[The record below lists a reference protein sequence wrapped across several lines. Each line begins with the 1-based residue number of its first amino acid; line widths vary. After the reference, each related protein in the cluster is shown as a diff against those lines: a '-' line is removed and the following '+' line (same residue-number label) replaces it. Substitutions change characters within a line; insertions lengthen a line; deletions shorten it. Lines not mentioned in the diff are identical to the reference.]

1 MSSLETL
8 IAKARSWQS
17 QDPDAE
23 TKAELEALILAGDEQ
38 GLASRFGA
46 RLGFGTA
53 GLRGE
58 LGAGPNRMNRVLVA
72 QAAVGIARYL
82 KANFDDPSCVIGFD
96 ARKNSDV
103 FAKDSAEILVG
114 LGVRAYLYDSLVAT
128 PMVAFAVREL
138 GCSAGIMVT
147 ASHNPPADNGYKVF
161 DFTGSQ
167 IIPPMDALI
176 ASEIDKFAENE
187 SVSDLV
193 RSSDYSSVPASVS
206 VDYLQGVSG
215 LMNRHSDRKS
225 LKIVYSA
232 MHGVGAEFIEK
243 IFDLAGMDPLI
254 PVASQHKPDGTFPTV
269 AFPNPEEPGAMDKSI
284 ETAKA
289 SGADL
294 VLANDPDADRLCVA
308 YKDSTGNYIQL
319 SGDDLGLL
327 LAEELAGRAKREGV
341 SGTLACSI
349 VSSSAIEKV
358 AEHYGLDFAQT
369 LTGFKW
375 VGRVPNLIFGYEEA
389 LGYCVD
395 SKRVKDKDGLS
406 AALVVADIATTLAA
420 SGYTIGDQLEK
431 LGARDGYFATNQISI
446 RVKDLSIIENL
457 MKKLRT
463 NPIQE
468 LDGQAVVFT
477 DYLNGWGNLPG
488 TDAIQL
494 DLADGRR
501 VIVRPSGTE
510 PKLKCYLLAVA
521 EESNRSKSMLASLKA
536 AMQKVLD

>member
-1 MSSLETL
+1 MTSLEQL
-8 IAKARSWQS
+8 IAKAKSWQA

-23 TKAELEALILAGDEQ
+23 TRAEIEALIAAQDEQ
-38 GLASRFGA
+38 GLADRFGQ

-103 FAKDSAEILVG
+103 FAKDSAEIFAA
-114 LGVRAYLYDSLVAT
+114 LGVRAYLYDALVAT

-138 GCSAGIMVT
+138 GCSAGVMVT

-161 DFTGSQ
+161 DHTGSQ

-176 ASEIDKFAENE
+176 AAEISKFADNE
-187 SVSDLV
+187 SVADLV
-193 RSSDYSSVPASVS
+193 RSNDYTGVPSSISA
-206 VDYLQGVSG
+206 DYLQGVSG
-215 LMNRHSDRKS
+215 LLNRHSDRKS

-232 MHGVGAEFIEK
+232 LHGVGAEFIEK
-243 IFDLAGMDPLI
+243 IFDISGMDPLI

-269 AFPNPEEPGAMDKSI
+269 TFPNPEEPGAMDKSM

-289 SGADL
+289 NNADL

-308 YKDSTGNYIQL
+308 YRDSSGNYVQL

-327 LAEELAGRAKREGV
+327 LAEELAGRATREGI
-341 SGTLACSI
+341 SGALACSI
-349 VSSSAIEKV
+349 VSSTAIGKV
-358 AEHYGLDFAQT
+358 AKHYGLDFAQT

-406 AALVVADIATTLAA
+406 AALLVADIASTLAA
-420 SGYTIGDQLEK
+420 QGYTIGDQLEK
-431 LGARDGYFATNQISI
+431 LRQRDGYFATDQISI
-446 RVKDLSIIENL
+446 RVKDLAIIENL
-457 MKKLRT
+457 MKKLRA
-463 NPIQE
+463 NPISELAGQTVKFTDF
-468 LDGQAVVFT
+468 LDG
-477 DYLNGWGNLPG
+477 WGSYPG
-488 TDAIQL
+488 TDAVQL

-521 EESNRSKSMLASLKA
+521 DTSTESQELLAELKA

>member
-1 MSSLETL
+1 MSYLDL
-8 IAKARSWQS
+8 LVAKAKSWQA
-17 QDPDAE
+17 QDPDPE
-23 TKAELEALILAGDEQ
+23 TRAELDALISSQDEQ
-38 GLASRFGA
+38 ALADRFGQ

-103 FAKDSAEILVG
+103 FAKDTAEILTA

-128 PMVAFAVREL
+128 PMVAFAIREL
-138 GCSAGIMVT
+138 GCSAGVMVT

-161 DFTGSQ
+161 DHTGSQ

-176 ASEIDKFAENE
+176 AAEIGKYADNE
-187 SVSDLV
+187 SVSDLA
-193 RSSDYSSVPASVS
+193 RSSEYLGVPASIS

-215 LMNRHSDRKS
+215 LLNRHSDRKS

-232 MHGVGAEFIEK
+232 LHGVGAQFIEK
-243 IFDLAGMDPLI
+243 IFEISGMDPLI

-269 AFPNPEEPGAMDKSI
+269 KFPNPEEPGAMDQSM

-289 SGADL
+289 NNADL

-308 YKDSTGNYIQL
+308 YRDSAGNYIQL

-327 LAEELAGRAKREGV
+327 LAEELAGRASRAGI
-341 SGTLACSI
+341 SGALACSI
-349 VSSSAIEKV
+349 VSSSAIGKV
-358 AEHYGLDFAQT
+358 AAHYGLDFAQT

-395 SKRVKDKDGLS
+395 SKSVKDKDGLS

-420 SGYTIGDQLEK
+420 QGYTIGDQLEK
-431 LGARDGYFATNQISI
+431 LRQRDGYFATDQISI

-463 NPIQE
+463 APMRE
-468 LDGQAVVFT
+468 LAGQAVVFT
-477 DYLNGWGNLPG
+477 DFADGWGRFPG

-494 DLADGRR
+494 DLSDGRR

-521 EESNRSKSMLASLKA
+521 DNSEKSQSLLGELRS

>member
-8 IAKARSWQS
+8 IAKAKSWQS

-38 GLASRFGA
+38 GLASRFGG

-96 ARKNSDV
+96 ARKNSEV

-176 ASEIDKFAENE
+176 ASEIDKFAENA

-193 RSSDYSSVPASVS
+193 RSSDYSSVPASIS
-206 VDYLQGVSG
+206 ADYLQGVSG

-243 IFDLAGMDPLI
+243 IFDLAGMDALI
-254 PVASQHKPDGTFPTV
+254 PVESQHKPDGTFPTV

-284 ETAKA
+284 ETAK
-289 SGADL
+289 SNGADL

-349 VSSSAIEKV
+349 VSSSAIEKI

-431 LGARDGYFATNQISI
+431 LGARDGYFATGQISI

-457 MKKLRT
+457 MKKLRA

-510 PKLKCYLLAVA
+510 PKVKCYLLAVA
-521 EESNRSKSMLASLKA
+521 EESNKSQSMLASLKA
-536 AMQKVLD
+536 AVQKVLD

>member
-1 MSSLETL
+1 MTELEQL
-8 IAKARSWQS
+8 IAQAKSWQS
-17 QDPDAE
+17 QDPDPE
-23 TKAELEALILAGDEQ
+23 TRAELEALISEGNRE
-38 GLASRFGA
+38 GLADRFGS

-103 FAKDSAEILVG
+103 FAKDSAEILTG
-114 LGVRAYLYDSLVAT
+114 LGVRAYLFDSLVAT

-138 GCSAGIMVT
+138 GCSAGVMVT

-161 DFTGSQ
+161 DHTGSQ

-176 ASEIDKFAENE
+176 AAEIDKFANQEL
-187 SVSDLV
+187 VSDLA
-193 RSSDYSSVPASVS
+193 RSKDYSAVPEQIS

-215 LMNRHSDRKS
+215 LLNRHSDRKPI
-225 LKIVYSA
+225 KIVYSA
-232 MHGVGAEFIEK
+232 MHGVGSEFIEK
-243 IFDLAGMDPLI
+243 IFDISGMDPLI
-254 PVASQHKPDGTFPTV
+254 QVKAQQAPDGSFPTV
-269 AFPNPEEPGAMDKSI
+269 AFPNPEEPGAMDLSM

-289 SGADL
+289 SNADL
-294 VLANDPDADRLCVA
+294 VMANDPDADRLCVA
-308 YKDSTGNYIQL
+308 YRDSKGGYVQLTG
-319 SGDDLGLL
+319 DELGLL
-327 LAEELAGRAKREGV
+327 LAEELAGRAKREGQTG
-341 SGTLACSI
+341 SLACSI
-349 VSSSAIEKV
+349 VSASAIGKV
-358 AEHYGLDFAQT
+358 AEHYGLGFSQT

-395 SKRVKDKDGLS
+395 SKRVRDKDGLS
-406 AALVVADIATTLAA
+406 AALVVADIATTLATQ
-420 SGYTIGDQLEK
+420 GYTIGDQLQNLAE
-431 LGARDGYFATNQISI
+431 RYGYFATGQISF

-457 MKKLRT
+457 MTRLRAT
-463 NPIQE
+463 PLTE
-468 LDGQAVVFT
+468 LAGQGVVFT
-477 DYLNGWGNLPG
+477 DFANGWGEYPG
-488 TDAIQL
+488 TDAIQF

-510 PKLKCYLLAVA
+510 PKLKCYLQAIGETRESSQALL
-521 EESNRSKSMLASLKA
+521 EELRE
-536 AMQKVLD
+536 AMAKVLD

>member
-1 MSSLETL
+1 MTELEKL
-8 IAKARSWQS
+8 IAQAKSWQA
-17 QDPDAE
+17 QDPDPE
-23 TKAELEALILAGDEQ
+23 TRAELEALISEGNQE
-38 GLASRFGA
+38 GLADRFGS

-103 FAKDSAEILVG
+103 FAKDSAEILTG
-114 LGVRAYLYDSLVAT
+114 LGVRAYIFDSLVAT

-138 GCSAGIMVT
+138 GCSAGVMVT

-161 DFTGSQ
+161 DHTGSQ

-176 ASEIDKFAENE
+176 AADIDKFANQEL
-187 SVSDLV
+187 VSNLA
-193 RSSDYSSVPASVS
+193 RPNDYSPVPEKIS

-215 LMNRHSDRKS
+215 LLNRHSDRKPI
-225 LKIVYSA
+225 KIVYSA
-232 MHGVGAEFIEK
+232 MHGVGSEFIEK
-243 IFDLAGMDPLI
+243 IFDISGMDPLI
-254 PVASQHKPDGTFPTV
+254 QVKAQQAPDGSFPTV
-269 AFPNPEEPGAMDKSI
+269 AFPNPEEPGAMDLSM

-289 SGADL
+289 SNADL
-294 VLANDPDADRLCVA
+294 VMANDPDADRLCVA
-308 YKDSTGNYIQL
+308 YRDSKGGYVQL
-319 SGDDLGLL
+319 SGDELGLL
-327 LAEELAGRAKREGV
+327 LAEELAGRAKRAGV
-341 SGTLACSI
+341 SGSLACSI
-349 VSSSAIEKV
+349 VSSSAIGKV
-358 AEHYGLDFAQT
+358 AEHYGLGFSQT

-406 AALVVADIATTLAA
+406 AALVVADIATTLATQ
-420 SGYTIGDQLEK
+420 GYTIGDQLEN
-431 LGARDGYFATNQISI
+431 LAERYGYFATGQISF
-446 RVKDLSIIENL
+446 RVKDLLIIENL
-457 MKKLRT
+457 MTGLRAT
-463 NPIQE
+463 PPTE
-468 LDGQAVVFT
+468 LAGQGVIFT
-477 DYLNGWGNLPG
+477 DFANGWGEYPG
-488 TDAIQL
+488 TDAIQF

-510 PKLKCYLLAVA
+510 PKLKCYLQAIGETRESSQALLA
-521 EESNRSKSMLASLKA
+521 ELRE
-536 AMQKVLD
+536 AMAKVLD

>member
-1 MSSLETL
+1 MSSLDLL
-8 IAKARSWQS
+8 IAKAKSWQA
-17 QDPDAE
+17 QDPDPE
-23 TKAELEALILAGDEQ
+23 TRAELDTLVSSQDEQ
-38 GLASRFGA
+38 ALADRFGQ

-103 FAKDSAEILVG
+103 FARDTAEILTA
-114 LGVRAYLYDSLVAT
+114 LGVRAYLYDALVAT
-128 PMVAFAVREL
+128 PMVAFAIRDL
-138 GCSAGIMVT
+138 GCSAGVMVT

-161 DFTGSQ
+161 DHTGSQ

-176 ASEIDKFAENE
+176 SDEIGKFADNE

-193 RSSDYSSVPASVS
+193 RSSEYLSVPASIS
-206 VDYLQGVSG
+206 IDYLQGVSS
-215 LMNRHSDRKS
+215 LLNRHSDRKS

-232 MHGVGAEFIEK
+232 LHGVGAQFIEK
-243 IFDLAGMDPLI
+243 IFEISGMDPLI
-254 PVASQHKPDGTFPTV
+254 PVASQHKPDGSFPTV
-269 AFPNPEEPGAMDKSI
+269 TFPNPEEPGAMDQSM

-289 SGADL
+289 NNADL

-308 YKDSTGNYIQL
+308 YRDSAGNYIQL
-319 SGDDLGLL
+319 SGDELGLL
-327 LAEELAGRAKREGV
+327 LAEELAGRASRAGI
-341 SGTLACSI
+341 SGALACSI
-349 VSSSAIEKV
+349 VSSSAIGKV
-358 AEHYGLDFAQT
+358 AAHYGLDFAQT

-420 SGYTIGDQLEK
+420 QGYTIGDQLEK
-431 LGARDGYFATNQISI
+431 LRQRDGYFATDQISI

-463 NPIQE
+463 APMRE
-468 LDGQAVVFT
+468 LAGQAVVFT
-477 DYLNGWGNLPG
+477 DFADGWGTFPG

-510 PKLKCYLLAVA
+510 PKLKCYLQAVA
-521 EESNRSKSMLASLKA
+521 DNSEKSQSLLVELRS
-536 AMQKVLD
+536 AMQNVLD

>member
-128 PMVAFAVREL
+128 PMVAFGVREL

-193 RSSDYSSVPASVS
+193 RSSDYSSVPASIS

-243 IFDLAGMDPLI
+243 IFDLAGMNPLI
-254 PVASQHKPDGTFPTV
+254 PVESQHKPDGTFPTV

-431 LGARDGYFATNQISI
+431 LGARDGYFATDQISI

-521 EESNRSKSMLASLKA
+521 DESNRSQSMLASLKA

>member
-8 IAKARSWQS
+8 IARARAWQS

-38 GLASRFGA
+38 GLTDRFSQ
-46 RLGFGTA
+46 RLSFGTA

-114 LGVRAYLYDSLVAT
+114 LGVRAYLYDSLAAT
-128 PMVAFAVREL
+128 PMVAFAVREM

-176 ASEIDKFAENE
+176 AAEIGKFADNE
-187 SVSDLV
+187 LVSSLV
-193 RSSDYSSVPASVS
+193 RSNDYSAVPESISVN
-206 VDYLQGVSG
+206 YLQGVSS

-243 IFDLAGMDPLI
+243 IFDIAGMDPLI

-269 AFPNPEEPGAMDKSI
+269 AFPNPEEPGAMDQSLA
-284 ETAKA
+284 TAKA
-289 SGADL
+289 NGADL

-308 YKDSTGNYIQL
+308 YRDSTGNYIQL
-319 SGDDLGLL
+319 SGDELGLL

-358 AEHYGLDFAQT
+358 AKHYGLGFAQT

-395 SKRVKDKDGLS
+395 AKRVKDKDGLS

-431 LGARDGYFATNQISI
+431 LGARDGYFATGQISI

-457 MKKLRT
+457 MKKLRS
-463 NPIQE
+463 NPTQE
-468 LDGQAVVFT
+468 LDGQEVQFT
-477 DYLNGWGNLPG
+477 DFMGGWGNLPG

-510 PKLKCYLLAVA
+510 PKLKCYLLAV
-521 EESNRSKSMLASLKA
+521 SNEGQKSQSMLATLKT

>member
-23 TKAELEALILAGDEQ
+23 TKAELEALILAGDES
-38 GLASRFGA
+38 GLASRFSG

-193 RSSDYSSVPASVS
+193 RSSDYSSVPASIS

-215 LMNRHSDRKS
+215 LMNRHSDRKN

-243 IFDLAGMDPLI
+243 IFDLAGMDSLI
-254 PVASQHKPDGTFPTV
+254 PVESQHKPDGTFPTV

-289 SGADL
+289 NGADL

-431 LGARDGYFATNQISI
+431 LGARDGYFATDQISI

-463 NPIQE
+463 NPIQV
-468 LDGQAVVFT
+468 LDGQTVVFT

-510 PKLKCYLLAVA
+510 PKLKCYLLAV
-521 EESNRSKSMLASLKA
+521 SDQGPKSQSMLASLKA

>member
-23 TKAELEALILAGDEQ
+23 TKAELEALILAGDQ
-38 GLASRFGA
+38 SGLASRFGA

-103 FAKDSAEILVG
+103 FAKDSAEILIG

-187 SVSDLV
+187 LVSDLV
-193 RSSDYSSVPASVS
+193 RSSDYSSVPASIA

-243 IFDLAGMDPLI
+243 IFDIAGMDPLI

-289 SGADL
+289 NGADL

-327 LAEELAGRAKREGV
+327 LAEELAGRAKRAGV

-358 AEHYGLDFAQT
+358 AEHYGLGFAQT

-406 AALVVADIATTLAA
+406 AALVVADIGTTLAA

-431 LGARDGYFATNQISI
+431 LRARDGYFATDQISI

-488 TDAIQL
+488 TDAVQL

-510 PKLKCYLLAVA
+510 PKLKCYLLAV
-521 EESNRSKSMLASLKA
+521 SDQGPKSQSMLASLKA

>member
-23 TKAELEALILAGDEQ
+23 TKAELEALILAGDES

-176 ASEIDKFAENE
+176 ATEIGQFAENE
-187 SVSDLV
+187 LVSDLV
-193 RSSDYSSVPASVS
+193 RSIDYSSVPASIS

-215 LMNRHSDRKS
+215 LLNRHSDRKS
-225 LKIVYSA
+225 VKIVYSA

-243 IFDLAGMDPLI
+243 IFDIAGMDPLI

-269 AFPNPEEPGAMDKSI
+269 AFPNPEEPGAMDESI

-289 SGADL
+289 NGADL

-358 AEHYGLDFAQT
+358 AEHYGLEFAQT

-431 LGARDGYFATNQISI
+431 LRARDGYFATDQISI

-477 DYLNGWGNLPG
+477 DYLNSWGNLPG

-510 PKLKCYLLAVA
+510 PKLKCYLLAV
-521 EESNRSKSMLASLKA
+521 SDQGPKSQSLLTSLKA

>member
-8 IAKARSWQS
+8 IARARAWQS

-38 GLASRFGA
+38 GLADRFSA
-46 RLGFGTA
+46 RLSFGTA

-128 PMVAFAVREL
+128 PMVAFAVREM

-176 ASEIDKFAENE
+176 AAEIGKFADNE
-187 SVSDLV
+187 LVSSLV
-193 RSSDYSSVPASVS
+193 RSTDYSAVPESISVN
-206 VDYLQGVSG
+206 YLQGVSG

-269 AFPNPEEPGAMDKSI
+269 AFPNPEEPGAMDQSM

-289 SGADL
+289 NGADL

-308 YKDSTGNYIQL
+308 YRDSTGNYIQL
-319 SGDDLGLL
+319 SGDELGLL

-358 AEHYGLDFAQT
+358 AKHYGLEFTQT

-375 VGRVPNLIFGYEEA
+375 VGRVPNLVFGYEEA

-431 LGARDGYFATNQISI
+431 LGARDGYFATDQISI

-457 MKKLRT
+457 MKKLRS
-463 NPIQE
+463 NPTQE
-468 LDGQAVVFT
+468 LDGQEVQFT
-477 DYLNGWGNLPG
+477 DFMDGWGNLPG

-510 PKLKCYLLAVA
+510 PKLKCYLLAVSN
-521 EESNRSKSMLASLKA
+521 ESQKSQSMLATLKT

>member
-38 GLASRFGA
+38 GLASRFGG

-128 PMVAFAVREL
+128 PMVAFGVREL

-327 LAEELAGRAKREGV
+327 LAEELAGRAKRAGV

-431 LGARDGYFATNQISI
+431 LGARDGYFATDQISI

-468 LDGQAVVFT
+468 LDGQAVVST

-488 TDAIQL
+488 TDAIQF

-510 PKLKCYLLAVA
+510 PKLKCYLLAV
-521 EESNRSKSMLASLKA
+521 SDQGPKSQSMLASLKA

>member
-8 IAKARSWQS
+8 IARARAWQS

-38 GLASRFGA
+38 GLADRFSQ
-46 RLGFGTA
+46 RLSFGTA

-114 LGVRAYLYDSLVAT
+114 LGVRAYLYESIVAT
-128 PMVAFAVREL
+128 PMVAFAVREM

-176 ASEIDKFAENE
+176 AAEIGKFADNE
-187 SVSDLV
+187 LVSSLV
-193 RSSDYSSVPASVS
+193 RSNDYSAVPESISVN
-206 VDYLQGVSG
+206 YLQGVSG

-243 IFDLAGMDPLI
+243 IFDIAGMDPLI

-269 AFPNPEEPGAMDKSI
+269 AFPNPEEPGAMDQSM

-289 SGADL
+289 NEADL

-308 YKDSTGNYIQL
+308 YRDSTGNYIQL
-319 SGDDLGLL
+319 SGDELGLL

-358 AEHYGLDFAQT
+358 AKHYGLEFTQT

-375 VGRVPNLIFGYEEA
+375 VGRVPNLVFGYEEA

-431 LGARDGYFATNQISI
+431 LGARDGYFATDQISI

-457 MKKLRT
+457 MKKLRSNRT
-463 NPIQE
+463 QE
-468 LDGQAVVFT
+468 LDGQEVQFT
-477 DYLNGWGNLPG
+477 DFMGGWGNLPG

-510 PKLKCYLLAVA
+510 PKLKCYLLAVSN
-521 EESNRSKSMLASLKA
+521 ESQKSQSMLATLKT

>member
-1 MSSLETL
+1 MSSLEL
-8 IAKARSWQS
+8 LVAKAKNWQA
-17 QDPDAE
+17 QDPDPE
-23 TKAELEALILAGDEQ
+23 TRAELDALISAQDEK
-38 GLASRFGA
+38 GLADRFGQ

-103 FAKDSAEILVG
+103 FAKDSAEIFAA
-114 LGVRAYLYDSLVAT
+114 LGVRAYLYDALVAT

-138 GCSAGIMVT
+138 GCSAGVMVT

-161 DFTGSQ
+161 DHTGSQ

-176 ASEIDKFAENE
+176 ATEISNFAENE
-187 SVSDLV
+187 TVSNLI
-193 RSSDYSSVPASVS
+193 RSSDYSSVPASIS

-215 LMNRHSDRKS
+215 LLNRHSDRKS

-232 MHGVGAEFIEK
+232 LHGVGAEFIEK
-243 IFDLAGMDPLI
+243 IFDISGMDPLI
-254 PVASQHKPDGTFPTV
+254 PVVSQHQPDGTFPTV
-269 AFPNPEEPGAMDKSI
+269 VFPNPEEPGAMDKSM
-284 ETAKA
+284 ETARA
-289 SGADL
+289 NDADL

-308 YKDSTGNYIQL
+308 YRDSDGNYIQL

-327 LAEELAGRAKREGV
+327 LAEELAGRATREGI
-341 SGTLACSI
+341 SGALACSI
-349 VSSSAIEKV
+349 VSSSAIGKV
-358 AEHYGLDFAQT
+358 AEHYGLQFTQT

-420 SGYTIGDQLEK
+420 QGYTIGDQLEK
-431 LGARDGYFATNQISI
+431 LRQRDGFFATDQISF

-457 MKKLRT
+457 MNKLRT
-463 NPIQE
+463 SPIKE
-468 LDGQAVVFT
+468 LAGQAVAFT
-477 DYLNGWGNLPG
+477 DFLGGWGSYPG

-494 DLADGRR
+494 DLEDGRR

-510 PKLKCYLLAVA
+510 PKLKCYLLAIA
-521 EESNRSKSMLASLKA
+521 ETSERSQSMLGELRS

>member
-1 MSSLETL
+1 MTS
-8 IAKARSWQS
+8 
-17 QDPDAE
+17 
-23 TKAELEALILAGDEQ
+23 LEALIAEAKSWQAQDPDPETRSELDALIAEGNEA
-38 GLASRFGA
+38 GLADRFGS

-114 LGVRAYLYDSLVAT
+114 LGVRAYLFDSLVAT

-161 DFTGSQ
+161 DHTGSQ

-176 ASEIDKFAENE
+176 AKEIDKFAKHEL
-187 SVSDLV
+187 VSGLE
-193 RSSDYSSVPASVS
+193 RSSNYSGVPENIS

-215 LMNRHSDRKS
+215 LLNRHSDRKS
-225 LKIVYSA
+225 IKIVYSA
-232 MHGVGAEFIEK
+232 MHGVGSEFIEK
-243 IFDLAGMDPLI
+243 IFDISGLDPLI
-254 PVASQHKPDGTFPTV
+254 QVKAQQAPDGTFPTV
-269 AFPNPEEPGAMDKSI
+269 SFPNPEEPGAMDLSM

-289 SGADL
+289 SNADL
-294 VLANDPDADRLCVA
+294 VMANDPDADRLCVA
-308 YKDSTGNYIQL
+308 YRDSNGGYAQL
-319 SGDDLGLL
+319 SGDELGLL

-341 SGTLACSI
+341 SGSLACSI
-349 VSSSAIEKV
+349 VSSSAIGKV
-358 AEHYGLDFAQT
+358 AEHYGLGFSQT

-395 SKRVKDKDGLS
+395 SKRVRDKDGLS
-406 AALVVADIATTLAA
+406 AALVVADIATTLATQ
-420 SGYTIGDQLEK
+420 GYTIGDQLEK
-431 LGARDGYFATNQISI
+431 LAERYGYFATGQISF

-457 MKKLRT
+457 MTRLRAT
-463 NPIQE
+463 PLTE
-468 LDGQAVVFT
+468 LAGQKVVFT
-477 DYLNGWGNLPG
+477 DFAGGWGEYPG
-488 TDAIQL
+488 TDAIQF

-510 PKLKCYLLAVA
+510 PKLKCYLQAIGDTRENSQALLA
-521 EESNRSKSMLASLKA
+521 ELRE
-536 AMQKVLD
+536 AMAKVLD

>member
-38 GLASRFGA
+38 GLASRFGG

-82 KANFDDPSCVIGFD
+82 RANFDDPSCVIGFD

-187 SVSDLV
+187 SVGDLV
-193 RSSDYSSVPASVS
+193 RSSDYSSVPASIS

-269 AFPNPEEPGAMDKSI
+269 AFPNPEEPGAMNKSI

-289 SGADL
+289 TGADL

-327 LAEELAGRAKREGV
+327 LAEELAGRAKRAGV

-358 AEHYGLDFAQT
+358 AEHYGLEFAQT

-431 LGARDGYFATNQISI
+431 LGARDGYFATDQISI

-463 NPIQE
+463 NPVQE

-521 EESNRSKSMLASLKA
+521 DESNRSQVMVASLKA

>member
-1 MSSLETL
+1 MSSLDL
-8 IAKARSWQS
+8 LVAKAKSWQA
-17 QDPDAE
+17 QDPDPE
-23 TKAELEALILAGDEQ
+23 TRAELDALISSQDEQ
-38 GLASRFGA
+38 ALADRFGS

-103 FAKDSAEILVG
+103 FAKDSAEIFAA

-138 GCSAGIMVT
+138 GCSAGVMVT

-161 DFTGSQ
+161 DHTGSQ

-176 ASEIDKFAENE
+176 SAEIGKFADNE
-187 SVSDLV
+187 SVNDLV
-193 RSSDYSSVPASVS
+193 RSSDYQSVPASIS
-206 VDYLQGVSG
+206 ADYLQGVSG
-215 LMNRHSDRKS
+215 LLNRHSDRKS

-232 MHGVGAEFIEK
+232 LHGVGAKFIEK
-243 IFDLAGMDPLI
+243 IFEISGMDPLI
-254 PVASQHKPDGTFPTV
+254 PVASQHKPDGSFPTV
-269 AFPNPEEPGAMDKSI
+269 TFPNPEEPGAMDKSM
-284 ETAKA
+284 ETARA
-289 SGADL
+289 NNADL

-308 YKDSTGNYIQL
+308 YRDSAGNYVQL
-319 SGDDLGLL
+319 SGDELGLL
-327 LAEELAGRAKREGV
+327 LAEELAGRAKREGI
-341 SGTLACSI
+341 SGALACSI
-349 VSSSAIEKV
+349 VSSSAIGKV

-395 SKRVKDKDGLS
+395 SNRVKDKDGLS

-420 SGYTIGDQLEK
+420 QGYTIGDQLEK
-431 LGARDGYFATNQISI
+431 LSERDGYFATDQISI

-463 NPIQE
+463 EPITE
-468 LDGQAVVFT
+468 LAGQAVVFT
-477 DYLNGWGNLPG
+477 DFAAGWGTFPG

-510 PKLKCYLLAVA
+510 PKLKCYLQAVSDTS
-521 EESNRSKSMLASLKA
+521 EKSQSMLSELRS

>member
-38 GLASRFGA
+38 GLASRFDG

-128 PMVAFAVREL
+128 PMVAFGVREL

-193 RSSDYSSVPASVS
+193 RSSDYSSVPASIS

-243 IFDLAGMDPLI
+243 IFDLAGMNPLI
-254 PVASQHKPDGTFPTV
+254 PVESQHKPDGTFPTV

-289 SGADL
+289 NGADL

-308 YKDSTGNYIQL
+308 YKNSTGNYIQL

-358 AEHYGLDFAQT
+358 AKHHGLDFAQT

-431 LGARDGYFATNQISI
+431 LGARDGYFATDQISI
-446 RVKDLSIIENL
+446 RVKDLSIIENM

-521 EESNRSKSMLASLKA
+521 DESNRSQSMLTSLKA

>member
-8 IAKARSWQS
+8 IAKARSWQF

-23 TKAELEALILAGDEQ
+23 TKAELEALILSGDEQ

-53 GLRGE
+53 GLRGA

-114 LGVRAYLYDSLVAT
+114 LGVRAYLYESLVAT

-176 ASEIDKFAENE
+176 ATEIGKFAENE
-187 SVSDLV
+187 LVSDLV
-193 RSSDYSSVPASVS
+193 RSSDYSSVPASIS
-206 VDYLQGVSG
+206 ADYLQGVSG
-215 LMNRHSDRKS
+215 LLNRHSDRKS

-243 IFDLAGMDPLI
+243 IFDIAGMDPLI

-289 SGADL
+289 NGADL

-308 YKDSTGNYIQL
+308 YKDATGNYIQL

-358 AEHYGLDFAQT
+358 AEHYGLEFAQT

-431 LGARDGYFATNQISI
+431 LRARDGYFATDQISI

-510 PKLKCYLLAVA
+510 PKLKCYLLAV
-521 EESNRSKSMLASLKA
+521 SDQGPKSQSMLASLKA

>member
-38 GLASRFGA
+38 GLASRFGG

-114 LGVRAYLYDSLVAT
+114 LGVRAYLYDSLAAT

-138 GCSAGIMVT
+138 GCSTGIMVT

-187 SVSDLV
+187 LVSDLV
-193 RSSDYSSVPASVS
+193 RSSDYSSVPASIS

-269 AFPNPEEPGAMDKSI
+269 AFPNPEEPGAMDKSL

-289 SGADL
+289 NEADL
-294 VLANDPDADRLCVA
+294 VLANDPDADRLCVV

-327 LAEELAGRAKREGV
+327 LAEELAGRAKRAGV

-431 LGARDGYFATNQISI
+431 LGARDGYFATDQISI

-468 LDGQAVVFT
+468 LDGQSVVFT
-477 DYLNGWGNLPG
+477 DYLNGWGNLSG

-510 PKLKCYLLAVA
+510 PKLKCYLLAV
-521 EESNRSKSMLASLKA
+521 SDQGPKSQSMLASLKG

>member
-38 GLASRFGA
+38 GLASRFGG

-187 SVSDLV
+187 SVSDLI
-193 RSSDYSSVPASVS
+193 RSSNYSSVPASVS

-243 IFDLAGMDPLI
+243 IFDIAGMDPLI

-269 AFPNPEEPGAMDKSI
+269 AFPNPEEPGAMDKSM

-289 SGADL
+289 NGADL

-341 SGTLACSI
+341 PGTLACSI

-431 LGARDGYFATNQISI
+431 LGARDGYFATDQISI

-457 MKKLRT
+457 MKRLRT

-468 LDGQAVVFT
+468 LDGQTVVFT

-521 EESNRSKSMLASLKA
+521 DESKRSQSMLASLKA

>member
-1 MSSLETL
+1 MTALEKL
-8 IAKARSWQS
+8 IDQAKSWKA
-17 QDPDAE
+17 QDPDRE
-23 TKAELEALILAGDEQ
+23 TRDELEALITNQDEA
-38 GLASRFGA
+38 GLADRFGS

-103 FAKDSAEILVG
+103 FAKDSAEILTA
-114 LGVRAYLYDSLVAT
+114 LGVRSYLYGSLVAT
-128 PMVAFAVREL
+128 PMVAYAVREL

-161 DFTGSQ
+161 DHTGSQ

-176 ASEIDKFAENE
+176 AKEISKFADHE
-187 SVSDLV
+187 SVSDLA
-193 RSSDYSSVPASVS
+193 RSSNYSAVPANIPS
-206 VDYLQGVSG
+206 DYLQGVSG
-215 LMNRHSDRKS
+215 LLNRHSDRKPI
-225 LKIVYSA
+225 KIVYSA
-232 MHGVGAEFIEK
+232 MHGVGSEFIEK
-243 IFDLAGMDPLI
+243 IFDISGMDPLI
-254 PVASQHKPDGTFPTV
+254 QVTAQQAPDGSFPTV
-269 AFPNPEEPGAMDKSI
+269 AFPNPEEPGAMDLSM

-289 SGADL
+289 SNADL

-308 YKDSTGNYIQL
+308 YRDTKGGYVQLTG
-319 SGDDLGLL
+319 DELGLL

-341 SGTLACSI
+341 SGSLACSI
-349 VSSSAIEKV
+349 VSSSAIGKV
-358 AEHYGLDFAQT
+358 AEHYGLGFSQT

-406 AALVVADIATTLAA
+406 AALVVADIASTLATQ
-420 SGYTIGDQLEK
+420 GYTIGDQLER
-431 LGARDGYFATNQISI
+431 LAERYGYFATGQISF

-457 MKKLRT
+457 MKRLRAE
-463 NPIQE
+463 PPHE
-468 LDGQAVVFT
+468 LAGQAVSFT
-477 DYLNGWGNLPG
+477 DFEAGWGEYPG
-488 TDAIQL
+488 TDAVQF

-510 PKLKCYLLAVA
+510 PKLKCYLQAIGETRVNSQELLV
-521 EESNRSKSMLASLKA
+521 ELRD
-536 AMQKVLD
+536 AMEKVLG

>member
-38 GLASRFGA
+38 GLADRFGA

-176 ASEIDKFAENE
+176 ASEIGKFAENE
-187 SVSDLV
+187 LVSDLV
-193 RSSDYSSVPASVS
+193 RSSDYASVPASVS

-269 AFPNPEEPGAMDKSI
+269 AFPNPEEPGAMDKSL

-289 SGADL
+289 NDADL

-327 LAEELAGRAKREGV
+327 LAEELAGRAKRAGV

-358 AEHYGLDFAQT
+358 AEHHGLEFVQT

-431 LGARDGYFATNQISI
+431 LGARDGYFATDQISI

-510 PKLKCYLLAVA
+510 PKLKCYLLAV
-521 EESNRSKSMLASLKA
+521 SDQGPKSQNMLASLKA

>member
-38 GLASRFGA
+38 GLALRFGG

-128 PMVAFAVREL
+128 PMVAFGVREL

-161 DFTGSQ
+161 DFTGLQ

-193 RSSDYSSVPASVS
+193 RSSDYSSVPASIS

-375 VGRVPNLIFGYEEA
+375 VGRVPNLVFGYEEA

-431 LGARDGYFATNQISI
+431 LGARDGYFATGQISI

-463 NPIQE
+463 NPIQD

-510 PKLKCYLLAVA
+510 PKLKCYLLAV
-521 EESNRSKSMLASLKA
+521 SDQGPKSQSMLASLKA

>member
-38 GLASRFGA
+38 GLASRFGG

-128 PMVAFAVREL
+128 PMVAFGVREL

-193 RSSDYSSVPASVS
+193 RSSDYSSVPASIS

-243 IFDLAGMDPLI
+243 IFDLAGMNPLI
-254 PVASQHKPDGTFPTV
+254 PVESQHKPDGTFPTV

-289 SGADL
+289 NGADL

-431 LGARDGYFATNQISI
+431 LGARDGYFATDQISI

-463 NPIQE
+463 TPIQE
-468 LDGQAVVFT
+468 LDGQTVVFT

-521 EESNRSKSMLASLKA
+521 DESNRSQSMLTSLKA

>member
-38 GLASRFGA
+38 GLTDRFGA

-176 ASEIDKFAENE
+176 ASEIDKFAEKE

-193 RSSDYSSVPASVS
+193 RSSDYSSVPASIS

-431 LGARDGYFATNQISI
+431 LGARDGYFATDQISI

-488 TDAIQL
+488 TDAIQF

-521 EESNRSKSMLASLKA
+521 EESNRSQSMLASLKA

>member
-23 TKAELEALILAGDEQ
+23 TKAELEALILAGDES

-103 FAKDSAEILVG
+103 FAKDSAEILIG

-187 SVSDLV
+187 LVSDLV
-193 RSSDYSSVPASVS
+193 RSSDYSSVPASIA

-243 IFDLAGMDPLI
+243 IFDIAGMDPLI

-289 SGADL
+289 NGADL

-327 LAEELAGRAKREGV
+327 LAEELAGRAKRAGV

-358 AEHYGLDFAQT
+358 AEHYGLGFAQT

-406 AALVVADIATTLAA
+406 AALVVADIGTTLAA

-431 LGARDGYFATNQISI
+431 LRARDGYFATDQISI

-488 TDAIQL
+488 TDAVQL

-510 PKLKCYLLAVA
+510 PKLKCYLLAV
-521 EESNRSKSMLASLKA
+521 SDQGPKSQSMLASLKA

>member
-23 TKAELEALILAGDEQ
+23 TKAELEALILAGDES
-38 GLASRFGA
+38 GLASRLDG

-176 ASEIDKFAENE
+176 ALEIGKFAENE

-193 RSSDYSSVPASVS
+193 RSSDYSSVPASIS

-243 IFDLAGMDPLI
+243 IFDLAGMNPLI
-254 PVASQHKPDGTFPTV
+254 PVESQHKPDGTFPTV

-289 SGADL
+289 NGADL

-308 YKDSTGNYIQL
+308 YKNSTGNYIQL

-431 LGARDGYFATNQISI
+431 LGARDGYFATDQISI

-463 NPIQE
+463 NPIQK
-468 LDGQAVVFT
+468 LDGQTVVFT

-521 EESNRSKSMLASLKA
+521 DESNRSQSMLTSLKA

>member
-1 MSSLETL
+1 MSSLETF

-38 GLASRFGA
+38 GLASRFGG

-193 RSSDYSSVPASVS
+193 RSSDYSSVPASIS

-243 IFDLAGMDPLI
+243 IFDLAGMNPLI
-254 PVASQHKPDGTFPTV
+254 PVESQHKPDGTFPTV

-289 SGADL
+289 NGADL

-308 YKDSTGNYIQL
+308 YKNSTGNYIQL

-431 LGARDGYFATNQISI
+431 LGARDGYFSTDQISI

-457 MKKLRT
+457 MKKLRAT
-463 NPIQE
+463 PIQK
-468 LDGQAVVFT
+468 LDGQTVVFT

-521 EESNRSKSMLASLKA
+521 DESNRSQSMLASLKA